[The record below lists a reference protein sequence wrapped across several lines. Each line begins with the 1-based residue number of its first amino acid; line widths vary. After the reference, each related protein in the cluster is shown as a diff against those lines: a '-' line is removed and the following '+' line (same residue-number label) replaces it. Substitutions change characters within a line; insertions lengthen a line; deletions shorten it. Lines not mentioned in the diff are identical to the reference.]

1 MTDSAAY
8 YLQPLSWHQTGS
20 RPERYELRAIPG
32 VIADLTFRH
41 KHEATARSPDAAWRF
56 LSKGI
61 FRKSADILLDP
72 SGKVLGSCR
81 LGYWSSHGS
90 LELRPGFTLAF
101 AADTW
106 DKSYSVRAPSGAL
119 VFSYD
124 FRGFFS
130 LRSPL
135 TWGEFPEPAE
145 DFPWLIPFAWFLAVR
160 YYRDV
165 IEAAG
170 AVVAAG

>member
-1 MTDSAAY
+1 M
-8 YLQPLSWHQTGS
+8 
-20 RPERYELRAIPG
+20 RI
-32 VIADLTFRH
+32 
-41 KHEATARSPDAAWRF
+41 
-56 LSKGI
+56 
-61 FRKSADILLDP
+61 
-72 SGKVLGSCR
+72 
-81 LGYWSSHGS
+81 
-90 LELRPGFTLAF
+90 
-101 AADTW
+101 
-106 DKSYSVRAPSGAL
+106 
-119 VFSYD
+119 
-124 FRGFFS
+124 FS